1 MYIYMKCST
10 IFNGNRRGQV
20 MLEFIIV
27 ASMMILTVSILAVLL
42 YTFKENSSRVLYLV
56 GSEYP

>member
-1 MYIYMKCST
+1 
-10 IFNGNRRGQV
+10 